1 MNQTELCGKDN
12 AMTLQQ
18 TESYLPL
25 FQNSKTARDW
35 KLKETRHII
44 PETKCA
50 SLKRLSNCQ
59 RLPVQ
64 FYIHFPSDT
73 NRTTFLDPVAAADIA
88 DTADIT
94 DTADIADI
102 TDTADIADITDTAD
116 IADTADTTG
125 IADTADIADTAN
137 IADTADIHNV
147 TVRNIYCPVTIQQ

>member
-50 SLKRLSNCQ
+50 SPKRLSNCQ

-88 DTADIT
+88 DT
-94 DTADIADI
+94 
-102 TDTADIADITDTAD
+102 ADITDTAD

>member
-1 MNQTELCGKDN
+1 
-12 AMTLQQ
+12 MTLQQ

-50 SLKRLSNCQ
+50 SPKRLSNCQ

-88 DTADIT
+88 DT
-94 DTADIADI
+94 ADI